1 MGLGALVLRLNKQW
15 ELYMLQVDLLL
26 ECLLM
31 LMLLK
36 PVHRLSTLNLEW
48 VAMPMMA
55 VQLQWWIMGKQQLG
69 QGKLLLLMRRGG
81 TLTRL
86 AVGSF
91 TG

>member
-55 VQLQWWIMGKQQLG
+55 VQLQW
-69 QGKLLLLMRRGG
+69 
-81 TLTRL
+81 
-86 AVGSF
+86 
-91 TG
+91 

>member
-1 MGLGALVLRLNKQW
+1 
-15 ELYMLQVDLLL
+15 
-26 ECLLM
+26 
-31 LMLLK
+31 MLLK
-36 PVHRLSTLNLEW
+36 PVHRLSQLNLEW
-48 VAMPMMA
+48 VVMPMMA
-55 VQLQWWIMGKQQLG
+55 VQLQWWIMGKLG